1 VPLPT
6 GAKLNNVWI
15 DMHVLGA
22 AASPYKNS
30 FHYGVR
36 GLVMEVEDPGT
47 AITYEAL
54 WDEAA
59 TKDSL
64 NSATSDF
71 GAAET
76 DIATSDVIP
85 NEIEYEPGL
94 IDLEELMGYGLTG
107 NMEIFKRQKMT
118 TFASNPIGWDPA
130 SGGTYVPTDQFKTQI
145 KNGPTVR
152 AMSVA
157 MFGFS
162 SPAMDIKNTNAALEL
177 VPSATDWFI
186 YQFLDTYLED
196 MFKYLIGT
204 AVASTTDPYQDAY
217 LAITDLLEAPTWE
230 PDDNLTLSC
239 EWQVHSKMTW
249 DVTMPGMNGIGTISS
264 E

>member
-1 VPLPT
+1 
-6 GAKLNNVWI
+6 
-15 DMHVLGA
+15 MHIISNA
-22 AASPYKNS
+22 AASYDGS
-30 FHYGVR
+30 HHYGVR

-47 AITYEAL
+47 SITYEAL
-54 WDEAA
+54 WDENAA
-59 TKDSL
+59 KDSL

-76 DIATSDVIP
+76 DIATSDVIA

-107 NMEIFKRQKMT
+107 NMEIFKRQKMI
-118 TFASNPIGWDPA
+118 TFASNPVGWDPA
-130 SGGTYVPTDQFKTQI
+130 GSGKFMPMDHYKTQI

-157 MFGFS
+157 IFGFS
-162 SPAMDIKNTNAALEL
+162 SPAMDIKNTNAALEV

-204 AVASTTDPYQDAY
+204 AVAYTTDPYQDAY

-230 PDDNLTLSC
+230 PDGNITYSTA
-239 EWQVHSKMTW
+239 WQVHSKMTW
-249 DVTMPGMNGIGTISS
+249 DVTMPGMQGIGTVAS